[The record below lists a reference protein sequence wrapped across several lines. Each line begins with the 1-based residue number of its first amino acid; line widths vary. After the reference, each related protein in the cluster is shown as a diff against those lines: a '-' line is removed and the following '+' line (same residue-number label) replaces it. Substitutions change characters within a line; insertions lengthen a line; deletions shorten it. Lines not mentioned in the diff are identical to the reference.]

1 MAGVVA
7 KAELLLGGGFEPQT
21 VLAKLELVLS
31 RNNNSTEGLSRSS
44 LYMRTGKV
52 SKQARKKPSVSR
64 SEEEKRKGQEF
75 IDVQRTPAIEGVSRR
90 VGQERNHL
98 GLKCGYRSVQALLLF

>member
-1 MAGVVA
+1 
-7 KAELLLGGGFEPQT
+7 
-21 VLAKLELVLS
+21 
-31 RNNNSTEGLSRSS
+31 
-44 LYMRTGKV
+44 MRTGKV
-52 SKQARKKPSVSR
+52 SKQAGGKRLKPSVSR

-75 IDVQRTPAIEGVSRR
+75 IDVQRMPAIEGVSRR